1 MDTIINITRNRNTYA
16 FHLDTGKRITA
27 YLENPFRIIGI
38 SGKNLST
45 RPKQINER
53 IGNAFIDAVSEH
65 RDIINREY
73 VDRIISLPDISIS
86 VKIFAMEC
94 LFYSEFGAP
103 HTTLSKWKNTL
114 ALLRKWNANPDN
126 LPSVDYMDNLVN
138 RDLMGNALEQYG
150 LAQLAPYISPYLLPY
165 IKTCKAFRSALR
177 TAAKDRFAE
186 PQAKVKELLHLD
198 NENELL
204 RFCGIRFDQYNA
216 EDEIRHVCNK
226 MSRIKRYLD
235 DMNLTFD
242 DYKIENLDRS
252 LAELEARY
260 KAERTEREN
269 CIFRKAQTTHN
280 LYYENDRYY
289 IRVPLTRDECAE
301 IGNHFHNCVNSFEWN
316 SYLSSG
322 SRYLVVVCDKITKEM
337 LVCMDIIP
345 SSLTINQ
352 FYGKY
357 NERIND
363 SNLLDFCSEYQLYLS
378 LMCNK

>member
-1 MDTIINITRNRNTYA
+1 MDTIINITRNRNIYV
-16 FHLDTGKRITA
+16 FHLDTGKCITA

-94 LFYSEFGAP
+94 LFYSEFGEP
-103 HTTLSKWKNTL
+103 RPTLPAWKNTL

-138 RDLMGNALEQYG
+138 RDLMANALEQYG
-150 LAQLAPYISPYLLPY
+150 LAQFASLIQPSLRPY
-165 IKTCKAFRSALR
+165 IKSCKAFRSALR
-177 TAAKDRFAE
+177 NATTDHFAE
-186 PQAKVKELLHLD
+186 AQAKVKELFNVD
-198 NENELL
+198 ETELKYL
-204 RFCGIRFDQYNA
+204 FGISFHQYNVEA
-216 EDEIRHVCNK
+216 EICEVCRKMLRIIEI
-226 MSRIKRYLD
+226 LD
-235 DMNLTFD
+235 KLEIT
-242 DYKIENLDRS
+242 DYKIENINRAYAD
-252 LAELEARY
+252 LEARY

-269 CIFRKAQTTHN
+269 RTFRASQTTHN
-280 LYYENDRYY
+280 LFYENDRYY

-301 IGNHFHNCVNSFEWN
+301 IGDHFHNCVNSFEWN
-316 SYLSSG
+316 SYLSYG
-322 SRYLVVVCDKITKEM
+322 TRYLVVVCDKITNEM
-337 LVCMDIIP
+337 LVCVDIMP
-345 SSLTINQ
+345 NSMTINQ

-357 NERIND
+357 NEHIND
-363 SNLLDFCSEYQLYLS
+363 SNLLDFRNEYQFYLS
-378 LMCNK
+378 LLSLTNL